1 MSKCGFNKVA
11 KQSNFIEIVVWH
23 RCFPVTLLHIFKTPI
38 PKNTSR
44 GLLLY
49 LLYHCNI
56 STDIFITDTF
66 IVLST
71 FILFLLLN
79 SSFFVFSG

>member
-11 KQSNFIEIVVWH
+11 KQSNFIEIAVWH
-23 RCFPVTLLHIFKTPI
+23 RCFPVTSLHIFRTPI
-38 PKNTSR
+38 PRNTCR

>member
-11 KQSNFIEIVVWH
+11 KQGNFIEIAVWH
-23 RCFPVTLLHIFKTPI
+23 RCFPVTSLHIFRTPI
-38 PKNTSR
+38 PRNTCR